1 MSIAEL
7 AKGAALLEAFGAS
20 IRDKPGAV
28 TLDNTQVSAICDVI
42 GGLRA
47 ENSKQQDSLKTLE
60 KNNQEIKR
68 SNNLIM
74 QKFSGKED
82 WESSVNQSIQELRDL
97 VVPKEDMDVLQDR
110 LNKLEKSVEKNQ
122 TQIDSRMTTHHESI
136 SEKNDKRKTQ
146 TFQWEDTVNLLHVHV
161 TDLSKRLREE
171 KHRVENSADHAVR
184 AADSLNKLQKHINDL
199 EETLK
204 ADFKKVA
211 KVVKALQEEVKTRPA
226 GSTSMAL
233 FQASG
238 NGAPGDAST
247 NGADVKDGAG
257 GMQLKLRLERLEERE
272 ADVHSLFERISKR
285 IRKLEENDS
294 VALVAALSKKFTEMN
309 IKHEHF
315 EQHMADQLFNL
326 RSREVSH
333 VVTAFKQKWARL
345 NAEQDHLLIQ
355 HSITLWLEFVSNR
368 MGARRALSKTTGLFV
383 KRHAG
388 SRFRTWWYVTQKDL
402 HRKEFEHLNDYANS
416 MQAQL
421 TTATSTMS
429 KRDKSTSE
437 HFREISVRVNQA
449 EKKLD
454 TIQQKKADT
463 AVVRDLVGT
472 LEARFAQDYD
482 FDGVRRS
489 IEQVW
494 EFCRPFETNKAEA
507 SVVETHARK
516 LNELAYELRQGFQKH
531 DEALSLKATIIDMS
545 RKADAMRVDE
555 VMKVL
560 AQQMD
565 RLTSITTEDFEQLRQ
580 SVQRFLE
587 LSPDLRKAALS
598 NGLTP
603 REECMACSMLNKTPR
618 NKRGESRET
627 VQTTQGTNNV
637 LYRLS
642 PTAGKSYSQQADK
655 IIQDKLKF
663 PTRLKQSVS
672 LAREQNLDTPLR
684 HLMNQGAAWL
694 SGAEAIRT
702 DQGARRGSNA
712 RVSVSSSGGGGD
724 DNGNRFSLRAFF
736 PSAGGNPPQQHNQS
750 TSEASTTSKPSID
763 RSATASP
770 MPPAANELDRAFS
783 PMPPTSK
790 FSVGSESED
799 ASPASKSPI
808 APSPVPDVA
817 DEGIEGIPA
826 DDPDADD
833 KDANAD
839 GYAGMQDFEEGSY
852 MSSNQSEMGY
862 DD

>member
-7 AKGAALLEAFGAS
+7 AKGAAIIEAFGAS

-28 TLDNTQVSAICDVI
+28 TLDATQVLAICDVI

-47 ENSKQQDSLKTLE
+47 ENSKQADTLKTLE
-60 KNNQEIKR
+60 KNNAEIKR
-68 SNNLIM
+68 SNNTVM
-74 QKFSGKED
+74 QKFSGFSD
-82 WESSVNQSIQELRDL
+82 WENEVNKSLQELRDL
-97 VVPKEDMDVLQDR
+97 VVPKEQMDGLQDR
-110 LNKLEKSVEKNQ
+110 LNKLEKSFEKTDKHVEARLS
-122 TQIDSRMTTHHESI
+122 TVMESI
-136 SEKNDKRKTQ
+136 AEKNDKRKTQ
-146 TFQWEDTVNLLHVHV
+146 TFQLEDKVNLLQVQV

-171 KHRVENSADHAVR
+171 KHRVENSSDHAFR
-184 AADSLNKLQKHINDL
+184 AADTTKKLQTQLSDL

-204 ADFKKVA
+204 GDFKKVA
-211 KVVKALQEEVKTRPA
+211 KVVKALQDEVKSRPA
-226 GSTSMAL
+226 GTASMSFST
-233 FQASG
+233 
-238 NGAPGDAST
+238 GAGGDASMT
-247 NGADVKDGAG
+247 AADIKDTG
-257 GMQLKLRLERLEERE
+257 GQMKLRVERLEERE
-272 ADVHSLFERISKR
+272 AEVHSLFDRFSKR

-309 IKHEHF
+309 VRHEHF

-326 RSREVSH
+326 RSKEVSH
-333 VVTAFKQKWARL
+333 VVTAFKQKWARYNKENEEFL
-345 NAEQDHLLIQ
+345 VRECL
-355 HSITLWLEFVSNR
+355 TLWLEYLSNR
-368 MGARRALSKTTGLFV
+368 MNARRALAKTNQLFV
-383 KRHAG
+383 TRHAG

-489 IEQVW
+489 IDQVW
-494 EFCRPFETNKAEA
+494 AFVRPLETNKAEA
-507 SVVETHARK
+507 SIVETHARK

-560 AQQMD
+560 ASQMD
-565 RLTSITTEDFEQLRQ
+565 RLTAITTEDFEQLRL

-603 REECMACSMLNKTPR
+603 REECMACSMLNKSA
-618 NKRGESRET
+618 RGKKEGLDP
-627 VQTTQGTNNV
+627 VQTIQGTNNV

-642 PTAGKSYSQQADK
+642 PTAGRSYSQQADK

-663 PTRLKQSVS
+663 PTRLKQSVNM
-672 LAREQNLDTPLR
+672 AREANMDTPLR
-684 HLMNQGAAWL
+684 SLINQGAAWL
-694 SGAEAIRT
+694 SGAEVTRT
-702 DQGARRGSNA
+702 QDARRGSNA
-712 RVSVSSSGGGGD
+712 RASVSSAGGGGD

-736 PSAGGNPPQQHNQS
+736 PSAGGAPQQQHNQS
-750 TSEASTTSKPSID
+750 TSEHSTVSKHSMD
-763 RSATASP
+763 ADKSP
-770 MPPAANELDRAFS
+770 ISPAKNDLDRAFS
-783 PMPPTSK
+783 PMPTTGFRHGSIGSASDDVSPSHASSK
-790 FSVGSESED
+790 L
-799 ASPASKSPI
+799 APSPI
-808 APSPVPDVA
+808 APSPLPPGEDDD
-817 DEGIEGIPA
+817 DE
-826 DDPDADD
+826 PDANVIDENIG
-833 KDANAD
+833 NAD

-852 MSSNQSEMGY
+852 MSSNASGGEY